1 MSTTQA
7 ARSTDATLA
16 PGWRMWV
23 PCLGMA
29 FCSWLAFVD
38 RQVWSALSPT
48 ILKETGLTA
57 GQFADASSLF
67 FLAYMFANPVWGS
80 TLDYVGL
87 RVGMLLAVALWTTAS
102 ISHAWMTTFA
112 GFALARAVLGLGEGA
127 TFPGGLRTAVESL
140 PVHLRA
146 RGIATSFSGGTIGA
160 IVTPL
165 IAGPIAVAYGW
176 QAAFYL
182 TGGLGV
188 IWLVLWASIAR
199 PPFLPRRAARTGKM
213 AIPNPFERRV
223 WALVFSYALPAL
235 SPGPILTILPVY
247 LNRGLGITQ
256 AQITQVFWIPPL
268 AWGIGYFFFGWAADK
283 FAANNRRP
291 IGFFL
296 LLTAGSL
303 VLALTTLTQSLTMT
317 IALMSWSCFIGG
329 GFQMLALKVGSYAFP
344 REQAAMMSGIASG
357 AWAFVNFFFLR
368 LIGGQGMG
376 WMDAGRWD
384 LIFWIIAAMPATGIA
399 VWLVLSRNEASG
411 TRVEA

>member
-1 MSTTQA
+1 
-7 ARSTDATLA
+7 
-16 PGWRMWV
+16 
-23 PCLGMA
+23 MA
-29 FCSWLAFVD
+29 LCSWLAFVD

-48 ILKETGLTA
+48 ILRDTGLTP

-80 TLDYVGL
+80 TLDFVGL
-87 RVGMLLAVALWTTAS
+87 RVGMLLAVAVWTGAS
-102 ISHAWMTTFA
+102 ISHAWMSTFA

-140 PVHLRA
+140 PANLRA

-165 IAGPIAVAYGW
+165 IAGPVAAAYGW
-176 QAAFYL
+176 RAAFYL

-188 IWLVLWASIAR
+188 TWLLLWTAIAR
-199 PPFLPRRAARTGKM
+199 PPFLPARVQRPAALTW
-213 AIPNPFERRV
+213 PNLGERRV

-247 LNRGLGITQ
+247 LNRGLGISQ
-256 AQITQVFWIPPL
+256 AEINQIFWIPPL
-268 AWGIGYFFFGWAADK
+268 AWGIGYFFFGWAADR

-291 IGFFL
+291 VGFFL

-303 VLALTTLTQSLTMT
+303 ALAATTVTQSVAVT
-317 IALMSWSCFIGG
+317 ILLMSWSCFIGG

-357 AWAFVNFFFLR
+357 AWSLVNFLFLAVIGSGGILR
-368 LIGGQGMG
+368 LVGIQGLG
-376 WMDAGRWD
+376 WMDGAQWD
-384 LIFWIIAAMPATGIA
+384 QIFWLIALMPATGI
-399 VWLVLSRNEASG
+399 VLWLIL
-411 TRVEA
+411 TRSEKTTA